1 MSQEDKPQSSSSGKE
16 KKEVVNEKVGITE
29 DVVVVLRKV
38 DELLDKAKEQEK
50 QVETLE
56 SERKKDEEELKEIKR
71 KYNIT

>member
-1 MSQEDKPQSSSSGKE
+1 MSQEDKPKSSSSGKE